1 MTTNVCVWF
10 LMPEFSFTVVC
21 FFWSVSEIVSVVSE
35 KIEVVIGT
43 ASDSAVTSGQT
54 DCVIDMCQPALLP
67 THVQVISSGTSH
79 LWCQPNYAIVMWFL
93 CMDR

>member
-1 MTTNVCVWF
+1 
-10 LMPEFSFTVVC
+10 MPESSFTVVC
-21 FFWSVSEIVSVVSE
+21 FFRSVSEIVSVVSE

-54 DCVIDMCQPALLP
+54 ECVIDMCQPALLP

-79 LWCQPNYAIVMWFL
+79 LWCQPNYAIVM
-93 CMDR
+93 